1 VHFALKMLWLKAQ
14 QLATI
19 LKFKMATESQNEE
32 ATKMASIKIKAT

>member
-19 LKFKMATESQNEE
+19 LKCKMANGKPKWRSNWNGQHQN
-32 ATKMASIKIKAT
+32 